1 MQLVIKS
8 SIELAYRHAGKEKRA
23 GKAILLK
30 TNRQN
35 IRWPIIQ
42 LTRGYDTATITEDVA
57 KDSHF
62 GEKND
67 CSTLLNYHFGCERWT
82 NLQDVNRTMTCLPLY
97 FRLDSSQD
105 SFCHTCL
112 KAEPLVSII
121 GKYISGGG
129 IHQRVSPSR
138 SHVLRISK
146 LTQLD
151 LNSFVL
157 YLLYFPAHLKFVTI
171 KPQPHPGH
179 APECDCETCELA
191 LKGEYIESTSEWK
204 MSVVLA
210 CIVAAHFL
218 ISLFTTFFVVLND
231 DRDLGDNTTPP
242 SRRVTAWATFL
253 GLSSTIL
260 YRWIPEYSND
270 VYSDSRSRADG
281 SQHCT
286 QARTIPSVFPLT
298 AQVLIDIFVHREG
311 TDWTSWATYA
321 AAGIMQGMLLLMCLR
336 WKRRQTKLGIDDY
349 GRPIAANGQDER
361 APLLGP
367 N

>member
-1 MQLVIKS
+1 MDQPTGCKPHHDLFTLVLS
-8 SIELAYRHAGKEKRA
+8 SGLITGL
-23 GKAILLK
+23 ILSYVPQK
-30 TNRQN
+30 
-35 IRWPIIQ
+35 
-42 LTRGYDTATITEDVA
+42 
-57 KDSHF
+57 
-62 GEKND
+62 
-67 CSTLLNYHFGCERWT
+67 
-82 NLQDVNRTMTCLPLY
+82 QDIGR
-97 FRLDSSQD
+97 
-105 SFCHTCL
+105 
-112 KAEPLVSII
+112 AEPLVSII

-129 IHQRVSPSR
+129 IHQRTAGACLES
-138 SHVLRISK
+138 VLGVIQVFFQWFMFSGI
-146 LTQLD
+146 
-151 LNSFVL
+151 FVL

-242 SRRVTAWATFL
+242 NRRVTAWATFL

-260 YRWIPEYSND
+260 CLVQYTPQLYRTWHAKTVGSLSIPMMCIQTPGAVLMVLSIALRQE
-270 VYSDSRSRADG
+270 
-281 SQHCT
+281 
-286 QARTIPSVFPLT
+286 PSPVFFPLT
-298 AQVLIDIFVHREG
+298 AQILIDIFVHREG

-349 GRPIAANGQDER
+349 GRPSQPTAKMSVRHFWDPTKSAAKPATWHE
-361 APLLGP
+361 A
-367 N
+367 

>member
-1 MQLVIKS
+1 MDQPTGCKPHHDLFTLVLS
-8 SIELAYRHAGKEKRA
+8 SGLITGL
-23 GKAILLK
+23 ILSYVP
-30 TNRQN
+30 Q
-35 IRWPIIQ
+35 
-42 LTRGYDTATITEDVA
+42 
-57 KDSHF
+57 H
-62 GEKND
+62 
-67 CSTLLNYHFGCERWT
+67 
-82 NLQDVNRTMTCLPLY
+82 
-97 FRLDSSQD
+97 
-105 SFCHTCL
+105 
-112 KAEPLVSII
+112 SII
-121 GKYISGGG
+121 IRNKTSEGLSPWYLLLGSTSAAAGFINVLTLQWGLVRCCKHITAGACLESVLGVIQVFFQWFMFSG
-129 IHQRVSPSR
+129 I
-138 SHVLRISK
+138 
-146 LTQLD
+146 
-151 LNSFVL
+151 FVL

-260 YRWIPEYSND
+260 CLVQYTPQLYRTWHAKTVGSLSIPMMCIQTPGAVLMVLSIALRQE
-270 VYSDSRSRADG
+270 
-281 SQHCT
+281 
-286 QARTIPSVFPLT
+286 PSPV
-298 AQVLIDIFVHREG
+298 EG